1 MGWRHTRKAA
11 AFVVVS
17 LVLGSAGLGA
27 VPTLSTDGPHILQ
40 EHHQAGGEGIS
51 IKVLSSRNDV
61 VSGGDA
67 LVEITSQTDD
77 VASLFVKLNGADITK
92 IFTHREGANRARGVV
107 SGLKNG
113 ENSLEVAPKQG
124 AAARL
129 TITNWPIQGPIISGP
144 HEKPFVCMTGD
155 FKMPIVGSSLG
166 QPRDTDCSA
175 DTRVDY
181 VYFGIDGKFKPL
193 PKDGAT
199 PADVAKVGG
208 TTQTGVPF
216 IVRVETGVI
225 NRGIYQ
231 IAVLHDPKAAPISP
245 YAKPAGWNGA
255 LLYQYGGGCEG
266 GMYVQGKATAGVL
279 EPEILGRGFAMA
291 SSSLNVYANN
301 CDDLLA
307 AETMMMVKEHFI
319 KILGVPTHTIG
330 WGCSGGSYQAEQ
342 IADNY
347 PGLEDGIV
355 VGCSF
360 PDVGHAAVSSHSFG
374 PRLVYPYFKTLTK
387 VKWTREQI
395 AAVSGMADFV
405 ALEVA
410 ATRGDRIDPYSACS
424 PTLTKDQLYDAES
437 NPRGTRCTIYD
448 HAANSFGRDPKTGFA
463 RRPLDNVG
471 VQYGLEALNA
481 GIISKEQFLDLNS
494 LIGGRDIDAKHT
506 PTRTAGDPIAIR
518 RAYQSGRFLSTGGGL
533 GQIPMIDFRDYVDFD
548 EGNNHQRFHSFS
560 TRARYME
567 ANGNIDN
574 QVMLTE
580 SNKYGLFS
588 LKSPHLREVLDQ
600 MQTWLT
606 NIDADRSD
614 ASVHDKISKAR
625 PADLVD
631 ACFDLNDKKIVEQQ
645 VYKGDTACNRLYP
658 AHGNPFIAAG
668 ASVANDVVKCALKPI
683 DLKDYTV
690 TFNEAEMKTLRST
703 FPGGVCDWTKKGV
716 EQQPLMG
723 TWLSFGPA

>member
-1 MGWRHTRKAA
+1 MERLQYRKAA
-11 AFVVVS
+11 AFVVAS
-17 LVLGSAGLGA
+17 LVLGSAGLRA
-27 VPTLSTDGPHILQ
+27 AQAPSSDGPRILQ
-40 EHHQAGGEGIS
+40 EHHQTGGDGIA

-67 LVEITSQTDD
+67 LIEIDSQTAD
-77 VASLFVKLNGADITK
+77 VARLAIKLNGADVTK
-92 IFTHREGANRARGVV
+92 SFQHRDGPKQVRGLV
-107 SGLKNG
+107 SGLKTG
-113 ENSLEVAPKQG
+113 ENILEVSPPQG
-124 AAARL
+124 NAARL
-129 TITNWPIQGPIISGP
+129 AITNWPITGPIISGP
-144 HEKPFVCMTGD
+144 HETPFICMTND
-155 FKMPIVGSSLG
+155 FEMPVIGGKLG
-166 QPRDTDCSA
+166 QPRDADCSA

-181 VYFGIDGKFKPL
+181 VYYGTDGKFKPL
-193 PKDGAT
+193 PKDGAV
-199 PADVAKVGG
+199 PADVAKAAADA
-208 TTQTGVPF
+208 QTPF
-216 IVRVETGVI
+216 IVRIETGVI

-231 IAVLHDPKAAPISP
+231 IAMLHDPKGPAVTP

-266 GMYVQGKATAGVL
+266 GMYVQGKNTAGVL
-279 EPEILGRGFAMA
+279 EPEVLSRGFAMA

-319 KILGVPTHTIG
+319 KTLGVPTHTIG

-347 PGLEDGIV
+347 PGLQDGIV

-374 PRLVYPYFKTLTK
+374 PRLVYPYFTTRTK
-387 VKWTREQI
+387 LKWTKEQI

-410 ATRGDRIDPYSACS
+410 ATRGDRIDPRSVCS
-424 PTLTKDQLYDAES
+424 PAIPKDMLYDPKT
-437 NPRGTRCTIYD
+437 NPKGARCTIYD

-463 RRPLDNVG
+463 RSPLDNVG
-471 VQYGLEALNA
+471 VQYGLNALNA
-481 GIISKEQFLDLNS
+481 GTISKEQFLDVNS
-494 LIGGRDIDAKHT
+494 LIGGRDLDAKYT
-506 PTRTAGDPIAIR
+506 PARTVGDPIAIR

-533 GQIPMIDFRDYVDFD
+533 AQIPMIDYRGYVDFD

-560 TRARYME
+560 TRARYMA

-574 QVMLTE
+574 TVMVTE

-588 LKSPHLREVLDQ
+588 LTSPHLREVLDQ
-600 MQTWLT
+600 MQRWLT
-606 NIDADRSD
+606 NIDADKSD
-614 ASVHDKISKAR
+614 VSVHEKVKKAR

-631 ACFDLNDKKIVEQQ
+631 ACFDLDGKKIVEQQ
-645 VYKGDTACNRLYP
+645 VFNGDTACNKLYP
-658 AHGNPFIAAG
+658 PHGNPFIAAG

-683 DLKDYTV
+683 DPKDYKV
-690 TFNEAEMKTLRST
+690 TFTEAEMKTLKST
-703 FPGGVCDWTKKGV
+703 FPDGVCDWTKKGV
-716 EQQPLMG
+716 EQRPLMG